1 MADGR
6 QGMGNI
12 LCNYL
17 NIFFNCKY
25 ADMSRNMLSVLL
37 LFLLSGALS
46 CKKDD
51 KFQDEQL
58 GPVNVSIQSTNG
70 RIAVPA
76 GNNYTKTTDYVD
88 IPVKII
94 LSATAPKIFTVDVHV
109 NNDTI
114 THLIEQQQLGDAV
127 LLEETYYQLPK
138 TAEIRFGIDTFTL
151 PLRISMQA
159 IEKYYGKTLALAVA
173 LSDAGK
179 NNTLDAAG
187 RMAILM
193 INTAEIIRDEDI
205 HYLFF
210 TGAGSVFGQPS
221 GTDHTLGTNEVVLP
235 VSVTLGGVPGGAFTV
250 NVSASPDTAQAL
262 IDDGT
267 LNGSV
272 LLKEGEDYTIPSTL
286 TFAANTSTARFN
298 LVVKT
303 EALRRNEL
311 NQPVLALSLS
321 SPTRHLLD
329 SARSTI
335 VMKLD
340 PSRLIETD
348 ITNTNISY
356 KTQYENTSNA
366 NETSGKLI
374 DNNTN
379 SKFLLFNFSTLWA
392 QLEFATPQTTGAYTM
407 TSANDA
413 PERDPKNWTVEGSD
427 NGTDWTILD
436 TRTDQSF
443 GSRFLTVKYTFSNQ
457 VAYKFY
463 RLNISAVNNSTLFQM
478 AEWRLLK
485 RP

>member
-1 MADGR
+1 
-6 QGMGNI
+6 
-12 LCNYL
+12 
-17 NIFFNCKY
+17 
-25 ADMSRNMLSVLL
+25 MSRNMLFVLL
-37 LFLLSGALS
+37 SLLLSGVLS

-58 GPVNVSIQSTNG
+58 NPVNISIQSTNG

-76 GNNYTKTTDYVD
+76 GNNYTKTTDYLN
-88 IPVKII
+88 IPVKIV
-94 LSATAPKIFTVDVHV
+94 LSAAAPKIFTMDVHV

-127 LLEETYYQLPK
+127 LLEEVYYQLPK

-151 PLRISMQA
+151 PLQISMQA
-159 IEKYYGKTLALAVA
+159 VERYYGKTLALAVG
-173 LSDAGK
+173 LSDVGK
-179 NNTLDAAG
+179 NNTLDASG
-187 RMAILM
+187 KVAILL
-193 INTAEIIRDEDI
+193 INTAEIIRQEDI
-205 HYLFF
+205 HYISF
-210 TGAGSVFGQPS
+210 TGAGSVLQQPS
-221 GTDHTLGTNEVVLP
+221 GTNHVLGTNEVVLP
-235 VSVTLGGVPGGAFTV
+235 VSVTLGGVAGGAFTV

-267 LNGSV
+267 LSGSV
-272 LLKEGEDYTIPSTL
+272 LLKEGDDYSMPSTL
-286 TFAANTSTARFN
+286 TFPANTNTARFN

-303 EALRRNEL
+303 EALKRNVQ
-311 NQPVLALSLS
+311 NKPVLALSLS

-329 SARSTI
+329 AEHSTI
-335 VMKLD
+335 VMTMD
-340 PSRLIETD
+340 PSKLIETD

-374 DNNTN
+374 DNNIN
-379 SKFLLFNFSTLWA
+379 SKFLLFNFSTVWA

-413 PERDPKNWTVEGSD
+413 PERDPKNWTLEGSD
-427 NGTDWTILD
+427 NGTDWTVLD
-436 TRTDQSF
+436 TQTDQSF
-443 GSRFLTVKYTFSNQ
+443 GSRFLTVKYTFNNQ
-457 VAYKFY
+457 VAFKFY
-463 RLNISAVNNSTLFQM
+463 RLNVSAVKNSSLFQL

>member
-1 MADGR
+1 
-6 QGMGNI
+6 
-12 LCNYL
+12 
-17 NIFFNCKY
+17 
-25 ADMSRNMLSVLL
+25 MSRNMLPVLL
-37 LFLLSGALS
+37 LFLLTGMLS
-46 CKKDD
+46 CKKDG
-51 KFQDEQL
+51 KFEDEQL
-58 GPVNVSIQSTNG
+58 NPVNVAIQSTNG

-76 GNNYTKTTDYVD
+76 GNNYTRTTDYVN
-88 IPVKII
+88 IPVKIV

-114 THLIEQQQLGDAV
+114 TRLIEQQQLGDAV
-127 LLEETYYQLPK
+127 LLEEIYYQLPRI
-138 TAEIRFGIDTFTL
+138 AEIRFGIDTFTL
-151 PLRISMQA
+151 PLQISMQA
-159 IEKYYGKTLALAVA
+159 IEKYYGKTLALAIG

-179 NNTLDAAG
+179 NNTLDPAG
-187 RMAILM
+187 RMAILL
-193 INTAEIIRDEDI
+193 INTTEIIREEDI

-210 TGAGSVFGQPS
+210 TAGGNVLQQPS

-235 VSVTLGGVPGGAFTV
+235 VSVTLGGVAGGAFTV
-250 NVSASPDTAQAL
+250 NVSSKPDTAQAL

-267 LNGSV
+267 LTGSV
-272 LLKEGEDYTIPSTL
+272 LLKEGEDYSIPSTL
-286 TFAANTSTARFN
+286 TFPANTNTAKFN
-298 LVVKT
+298 VVVKT

-311 NQPVLALSLS
+311 NKPVLALSLS
-321 SPTRHLLD
+321 SPTKHLLD
-329 SARSTI
+329 ATRSTI

-348 ITNTNISY
+348 ITNNNISY

-374 DNNTN
+374 DNNIN
-379 SKFLLFNFSTLWA
+379 SKFLLFNFSTVWA
-392 QLEFATPQTTGAYTM
+392 QLEFATPQATGAYTM

-413 PERDPKNWTVEGSD
+413 PERDPKNWTLEGSD

-443 GSRFLTVKYTFSNQ
+443 GSRFLTVKYTFNNQ
-457 VAYKFY
+457 VAFKFY
-463 RLNISAVNNSTLFQM
+463 RLNVSAVRNSTLFQL

>member
-1 MADGR
+1 
-6 QGMGNI
+6 
-12 LCNYL
+12 
-17 NIFFNCKY
+17 
-25 ADMSRNMLSVLL
+25 MSRNIFYVLL
-37 LFLLSGALS
+37 LFLLSGVWS

-58 GPVNVSIQSTNG
+58 NAVNVAIRSTNG
-70 RIAVPA
+70 RIAVPD
-76 GNNYTKTTDYVD
+76 GNNYTRTTDNINV
-88 IPVKII
+88 PVNIV
-94 LSATAPKIFTVDVHV
+94 LSATAPKVFTVNVRV

-114 THLIEQQQLGDAV
+114 NELIDAGQLGDAV
-127 LLEETYYQLPK
+127 LLEENYYQLPRN
-138 TAEIRFGIDTFTL
+138 AEIRFGIDSFSV
-151 PLRISMQA
+151 PLQVSMQA
-159 IEKYYGKTLALAVA
+159 IERYYGKTLAVAVY
-173 LSDAGK
+173 LTDIGK
-179 NNTLDAAG
+179 QNTLDASD
-187 RMAILM
+187 RMAIIM
-193 INTAEIIRDEDI
+193 INTTEIIRSEDI
-205 HYLFF
+205 HYVSF
-210 TGAGSVFGQPS
+210 TGGGSILEQPS
-221 GTDHTLGTNEVVLP
+221 GTNHTLGTDKVILP
-235 VSVTLGGVPGGAFTV
+235 VSLTLGGVAGGAFSL
-250 NVSASPDTAQAL
+250 NVTANGDTAQKL

-267 LNGSV
+267 LAGSV
-272 LLKEGEDYTIPSTL
+272 LLKEGDDYTIPSTIN
-286 TFAANTSTARFN
+286 FPANSNTVRFDLIVNTAS
-298 LVVKT
+298 LKKY
-303 EALRRNEL
+303 EL
-311 NQPVLALSLS
+311 DKPVLALSLS
-321 SPTRHLLD
+321 NPTKHLLD
-329 SARSTI
+329 AEKSVV

-348 ITNTNISY
+348 ITNTNIGY

-392 QLEFATPQTTGAYTM
+392 QLEFATPQSTGAYTM

-413 PERDPKNWTVEGSD
+413 PERDPKNWTLEGSD

-463 RLNISAVNNSTLFQM
+463 RLNISAVQNSTLFQL

>member
-1 MADGR
+1 
-6 QGMGNI
+6 
-12 LCNYL
+12 
-17 NIFFNCKY
+17 
-25 ADMSRNMLSVLL
+25 MSRNMLPVLF
-37 LFLLSGALS
+37 LFLLSGVLS

-51 KFQDEQL
+51 KFRDEQL
-58 GPVNVSIQSTNG
+58 NPVNVSIQSTNG
-70 RIAVPA
+70 RIAVPS
-76 GNNYTKTTDYVD
+76 GNNYTKTTDYVN

-94 LSATAPKIFTVDVHV
+94 LSATAPKTFTVDVHV
-109 NNDTI
+109 DNDTVM
-114 THLIEQQQLGDAV
+114 HMIEQQQLGDAV
-127 LLEETYYQLPK
+127 LLEESYYQLPK

-151 PLRISMQA
+151 PLQVSMQA
-159 IEKYYGKTLALAVA
+159 IEKYYGKTLALAVG
-173 LSDAGK
+173 LSDVGK
-179 NNTLDAAG
+179 SNTLDAAG
-187 RMAILM
+187 RMAILL
-193 INTAEIIRDEDI
+193 INTAEIIREEDI

-210 TGAGSVFGQPS
+210 TAGGNVLQQPS

-235 VSVTLGGVPGGAFTV
+235 VSVTLGGVAGGAFTM
-250 NVSASPDTAQAL
+250 NISANPDTAQAL

-267 LNGSV
+267 LAGSV
-272 LLKEGEDYTIPSTL
+272 LLKEGDDYTFPSTL
-286 TFAANTSTARFN
+286 TFPANTNTARFN

-303 EALRRNEL
+303 DALKRNEQ
-311 NQPVLALSLS
+311 NKPVLALSLS
-321 SPTRHLLD
+321 SPTKHLLD
-329 SARSTI
+329 GARGTV
-335 VMKLD
+335 VMTMD
-340 PSRLIETD
+340 PSKLIETD

-374 DNNTN
+374 DNNVN

-427 NGTDWTILD
+427 NGTDWTVLD

-457 VAYKFY
+457 VAFKFY
-463 RLNISAVNNSTLFQM
+463 RLNVSAVRNSTLFQM